1 MNNTTVVNV
10 FFAVAT
16 SLIASYL
23 WDKYH
28 SKKQT
33 ALNTAGA
40 VKNAGYY
47 NDFHDF
53 ISASPYINT
62 YGFTNESGILN

>member
-1 MNNTTVVNV
+1 MNNTAVVNV

-16 SLIASYL
+16 SLLATYL

-28 SKKQT
+28 TKKQT
-33 ALNTAGA
+33 ALNTPGA
-40 VKNAGYY
+40 VKHAGYY
-47 NDFHDF
+47 NDLHEF

-62 YGFTNESGILN
+62 HGFNNESGILN

>member
-16 SLIASYL
+16 SLLATYL
-23 WDKYH
+23 WERYQT
-28 SKKQT
+28 KKQT

-40 VKNAGYY
+40 VKHGGYY
-47 NDFHDF
+47 NDLHEF

-62 YGFTNESGILN
+62 YGYTNESGILN